1 MRHNI
6 IKTTLA
12 LVMALLVTPMVA
24 QDFLNIYFHDGT
36 FRIFHFD
43 NVKELCVTRYDA
55 EGIGHDDYQYQHVIT
70 LNEEFVYD
78 LADIDSISFTKYNDQ
93 VVEENVQSAMQT
105 VLPALSQCETA
116 GEVAKYLD
124 QIKESEGVETAWIEN
139 GVLYVKI
146 EGWQNLKFYFNNY
159 VNVDEVAEANLSRK
173 LMERL
178 SGMRRINNAD
188 GKQLKAV
195 VANQQHSDEHSFR
208 DIQRN
213 NYMLP
218 LTNKLNEAGYD
229 AVYSASADLD
239 FFSNGMYD
247 YDVVFLSTHGG
258 YSEKD
263 GHSLLTS
270 EYLGEI
276 DQNASDSK
284 KNAFGKEMIS
294 KYDELFLNPN
304 FKFSA
309 DDLDLS
315 IATEGRIVDGE
326 EIQYYVAY
334 VGIKESFF
342 KNAVTKKF
350 KNPNSIFFNAAC
362 MSVMNNY
369 SLADILRNER
379 NLGSYLG
386 YSQSNYYGQM
396 AGCTML
402 MDMLDGIS
410 AEKAY
415 YNLESNKIYVQNEVQ
430 LITGTY
436 KDEVIK
442 EYDKKGNLTSD
453 YTASLILL
461 PANSNQIDKR
471 FITPVFTLPRT
482 HEEVMKDYAENGKVT
497 IKAITTTLNPSRLS
511 MGFRYGINSNDL
523 TEQINAES
531 QFEVTDTGYGNYCM
545 ESTLDNLQMGKTY
558 YYQAFT
564 HDGWFFNYGDVVSF
578 SIDHPALQLHTNSVS
593 MEANTTTDVV
603 IQQGSGNYTV
613 KSSNSDV
620 AEATVDIDHVHILAY
635 AAGEATITVT
645 DVLSGK
651 TADILVTVTK
661 PKETPANA
669 IDLGLPSGTLWA
681 SYNVG
686 ATKPEEYGGYF
697 AWGETDTK
705 DYYGW
710 DNYIHCDG
718 TKDTCHDLGADIAG
732 TDYDVAHVHWGEKW
746 TTPTKAQINE
756 LTKQCTKE
764 WTTQNGVKGC
774 KITGPNGN
782 SIFLPAVGFSVYS
795 YLPYQGG
802 ESGLYMSSTEC
813 DSSENW
819 CLNTDE
825 KTFTW
830 NGIWK
835 FYGYAV
841 RPVISPEPEY
851 VENADQ
857 PLDLGL
863 TSGTL
868 WAQCNLGASQPHE
881 PGNYYAWGETKPKD
895 KYTKANYALYDSN
908 TDTYTDIGT
917 DISGTQYDAATA
929 TLGSSWHM
937 PTYAEFTELKNE
949 CEWKYAVMNGV
960 NGYRVTGPNGKS
972 IFLPCADNQED
983 ESTYPAAPSDTDG
996 FYWSSRQMQAG
1007 YTISLHFDENGAYWP
1022 HGYLSFMGF
1031 SIRPVKS
1038 K

>member
-1 MRHNI
+1 MRHYILRAFAVLLFAMTASAVLAQDYMNVFFKDGSSQKFYLKNVVEMVTSKVDADGVTHSDYDYQHI
-6 IKTTLA
+6 TTFYDNYVYSLDDVDYITFTKFYEEKAEENLAEAMTDA
-12 LVMALLVTPMVA
+12 LVVA
-24 QDFLNIYFHDGT
+24 GGCQN
-36 FRIFHFD
+36 
-43 NVKELCVTRYDA
+43 
-55 EGIGHDDYQYQHVIT
+55 
-70 LNEEFVYD
+70 
-78 LADIDSISFTKYNDQ
+78 
-93 VVEENVQSAMQT
+93 VEEANAN
-105 VLPALSQCETA
+105 
-116 GEVAKYLD
+116 LD
-124 QIKESEGVETAWIEN
+124 AINNKPGVEKAWTDDN
-139 GVLYVKI
+139 NLYVKI
-146 EGWQNLKFYFNNY
+146 KDWETITYHFPHAGDVTAARQQHARMMEQLQELKP
-159 VNVDEVAEANLSRK
+159 
-173 LMERL
+173 
-178 SGMRRINNAD
+178 
-188 GKQLKAV
+188 QLKKVVKPDGTPISAV
-195 VANQQHSDEHSFR
+195 VACQVSNDERAFY
-208 DIQRN
+208 QEAANYVAELN
-213 NYMLP
+213 NFFKSCGIETKNVSP
-218 LTNKLNEAGYD
+218 T
-229 AVYSASADLD
+229 VD
-239 FFSNGMYD
+239 FFANEIFEHD
-247 YDVVFLSTHGG
+247 YVFLVTHGTFE
-258 YSEKD
+258 SS
-263 GHSLLTS
+263 HSTAALTHYLLTS
-270 EYLGEI
+270 NELGALSEEEISLGGPRPEYINEKARNIINSFSEQAIDYIGVTWVAEVRNGKNLGVYYLSINE
-276 DQNASDSK
+276 DFFTHVAK
-284 KNAFGKEMIS
+284 KNFPS
-294 KYDELFLNPN
+294 
-304 FKFSA
+304 
-309 DDLDLS
+309 
-315 IATEGRIVDGE
+315 TH
-326 EIQYYVAY
+326 
-334 VGIKESFF
+334 
-342 KNAVTKKF
+342 
-350 KNPNSIFFNAAC
+350 SIFFNAAC
-362 MSVMNNY
+362 ESLKGEGQEPSY
-369 SLADILRNER
+369 SLAQKLVDRG
-379 NLGSYLG
+379 LGLYLG
-386 YSQSNYYGQM
+386 YTRVNAAGHHAGNEYFKAMLQGTDARNAYMGLDAELRDNHFQNDVARLLPYPVNFTGVSDMFLTPVYTNLKDHEQAQQQFQQDNCVTLEGTATLLDDSKATLGFEYGFDDINL
-396 AGCTML
+396 TMNVP
-402 MDMLDGIS
+402 
-410 AEKAY
+410 AEIVPMTL
-415 YNLESNKIYVQNEVQ
+415 NSE
-430 LITGTY
+430 
-436 KDEVIK
+436 
-442 EYDKKGNLTSD
+442 KGNVLFRAT
-453 YTASLILL
+453 
-461 PANSNQIDKR
+461 
-471 FITPVFTLPRT
+471 TPPL
-482 HEEVMKDYAENGKVT
+482 
-497 IKAITTTLNPSRLS
+497 
-511 MGFRYGINSNDL
+511 
-523 TEQINAES
+523 Q
-531 QFEVTDTGYGNYCM
+531 TGR
-545 ESTLDNLQMGKTY
+545 TY
-558 YYQAFT
+558 YFRAYNR
-564 HDGWFFNYGDVVSF
+564 DGSTFNYGDVVSF

-929 TLGSSWHM
+929 TLGSGWHM